1 MMGFDKMPLDQKLWA
16 TPAEYYSAT
25 PQTLFTHVK
34 SAPEPEFSPDFGQ
47 MDEMAPMS
55 MMPMDMAADKFLD
68 TLDYGFP
75 NDMFV
80 NDEQTLLQP
89 EGGALSDP
97 FSLSLSPE
105 LLTSNPV

>member
-1 MMGFDKMPLDQKLWA
+1 
-16 TPAEYYSAT
+16 
-25 PQTLFTHVK
+25 
-34 SAPEPEFSPDFGQ
+34 
-47 MDEMAPMS
+47 

-68 TLDYGFP
+68 TFDYGFT